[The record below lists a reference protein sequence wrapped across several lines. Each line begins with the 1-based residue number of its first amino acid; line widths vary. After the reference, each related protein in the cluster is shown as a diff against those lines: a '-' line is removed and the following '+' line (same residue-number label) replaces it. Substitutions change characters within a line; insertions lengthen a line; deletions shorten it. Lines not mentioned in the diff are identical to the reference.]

1 VPPVFSHG
9 GAFCAALPVLVGRRE
24 TGEDAPEVSFG
35 FSGELEGVE
44 GRAVDGE
51 PCLMEPGRPKGD
63 WREPRALLK
72 KSGDGDGL
80 SVGAD
85 CGMSVSVSQGQRQG
99 GRERERRPGAYHD
112 VVSLGV
118 AVAVALL
125 ARSIGTMQ
133 MHHVWAAVLTPAN
146 RPQQRAPSP
155 AAGEQRARRCRQ
167 VASASS
173 PVPSPAPVP
182 VPQLQASGSTAC
194 LSIAGASTLCWGA
207 LCNI

>member
-1 VPPVFSHG
+1 M
-9 GAFCAALPVLVGRRE
+9 LVGRRE
-24 TGEDAPEVSFG
+24 TGEEAPEVSFG

-99 GRERERRPGAYHD
+99 GRERGAYHG
-112 VVSLGV
+112 VVSLG
-118 AVAVALL
+118 VAVALL

-133 MHHVWAAVLTPAN
+133 MQMHHVWAVLTP
-146 RPQQRAPSP
+146 P
-155 AAGEQRARRCRQ
+155 AAR
-167 VASASS
+167 
-173 PVPSPAPVP
+173 
-182 VPQLQASGSTAC
+182 
-194 LSIAGASTLCWGA
+194 
-207 LCNI
+207 

>member
-1 VPPVFSHG
+1 M
-9 GAFCAALPVLVGRRE
+9 LVGRRE
-24 TGEDAPEVSFG
+24 TGEEAPEVSFG

-99 GRERERRPGAYHD
+99 GRERGAYHD
-112 VVSLGV
+112 VVSLG
-118 AVAVALL
+118 VAVALL

-133 MHHVWAAVLTPAN
+133 MHHVWAVLTPPAPAD
-146 RPQQRAPSP
+146 RPSNQRASP
-155 AAGEQRARRCRQ
+155 AASEQARRCRQ

-173 PVPSPAPVP
+173 PVPSSSPRFAA
-182 VPQLQASGSTAC
+182 QASGSTAC
-194 LSIAGASTLCWGA
+194 IPIARLHWGA
-207 LCNI
+207 LCNM